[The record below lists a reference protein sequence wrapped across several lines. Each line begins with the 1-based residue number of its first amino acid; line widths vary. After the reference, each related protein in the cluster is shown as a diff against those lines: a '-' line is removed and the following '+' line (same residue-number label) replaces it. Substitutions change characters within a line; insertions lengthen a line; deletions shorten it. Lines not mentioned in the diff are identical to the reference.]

1 MKLQLGGRILSLRP
15 VDSLENMTIN
25 QCAAGCEL
33 GRPGEGAVARRPR
46 GKIDNIRWG
55 GGGIAFIFRP
65 GGLNRTI
72 CPVKILENMTIKCR
86 TTGFGLKWLGDGVSA
101 AAADNDDTTTAKP
114 PTPPTTYRS
123 LTCNSHQGRGGWSRT
138 KGG

>member
-55 GGGIAFIFRP
+55 GGGDRLHFSTGRSKSNDLP
-65 GGLNRTI
+65 GQNPG
-72 CPVKILENMTIKCR
+72 KH
-86 TTGFGLKWLGDGVSA
+86 
-101 AAADNDDTTTAKP
+101 DN
-114 PTPPTTYRS
+114 
-123 LTCNSHQGRGGWSRT
+123 QM
-138 KGG
+138 